1 MAPTETLAEALL
13 HLFLDPKA
21 PLGKT
26 WLNSAGHIVSDE
38 SLHCSA
44 MAPTVPSIA
53 KARSMY
59 GHFRTAS
66 QMNKVS
72 GTYWKP
78 DAGLKAYLQEE
89 PL

>member
-1 MAPTETLAEALL
+1 
-13 HLFLDPKA
+13 
-21 PLGKT
+21 
-26 WLNSAGHIVSDE
+26 V
-38 SLHCSA
+38 
-44 MAPTVPSIA
+44 
-53 KARSMY
+53 Y

-78 DAGLKAYLQEE
+78 DAGIKAYLQEE